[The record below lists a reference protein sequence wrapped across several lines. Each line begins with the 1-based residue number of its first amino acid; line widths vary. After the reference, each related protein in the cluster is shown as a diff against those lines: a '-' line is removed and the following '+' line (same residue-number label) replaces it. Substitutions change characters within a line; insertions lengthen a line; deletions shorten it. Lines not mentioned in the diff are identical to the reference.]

1 MIYIPIG
8 LFSYFECEHNQY
20 NNARLLPAQFNTCT
34 APNNFQVN
42 FNTDAYN
49 NSQASELLQDQCST
63 CTVPDFMWNFLFC
76 QQMDEEE
83 DEDED
88 DEGEDDEESD
98 TNDDELDTD
107 MMDDR
112 DSADDAS
119 NCKYAW

>member
-1 MIYIPIG
+1 MICVQTVDTLRYLSG
-8 LFSYFECEHNQY
+8 KLNSESTVTLTEEHCD
-20 NNARLLPAQFNTCT
+20 LSKIMVIHVHIWAQFN
-34 APNNFQVN
+34 
-42 FNTDAYN
+42 
-49 NSQASELLQDQCST
+49 LG
-63 CTVPDFMWNFLFC
+63 FLFC
-76 QQMDEEE
+76 QQMDEDD

-119 NCKYAW
+119 NCK

>member
-1 MIYIPIG
+1 MYI
-8 LFSYFECEHNQY
+8 FW
-20 NNARLLPAQFNTCT
+20 AQFNL
-34 APNNFQVN
+34 
-42 FNTDAYN
+42 
-49 NSQASELLQDQCST
+49 E
-63 CTVPDFMWNFLFC
+63 FLFC
-76 QQMDEEE
+76 QQMDEDD

-119 NCKYAW
+119 NCKYAWCTRELCGIGGCNVLLL